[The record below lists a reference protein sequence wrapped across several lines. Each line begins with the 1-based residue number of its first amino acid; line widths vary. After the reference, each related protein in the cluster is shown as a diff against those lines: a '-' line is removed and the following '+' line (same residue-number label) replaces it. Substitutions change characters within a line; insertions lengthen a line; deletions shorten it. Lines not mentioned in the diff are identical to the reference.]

1 MADLS
6 VIIVNYNSG
15 WFCSNFIE
23 SLNDQEFFTPD
34 GKKGELEII
43 VVDNAS
49 PDDQREYLE
58 PLEQKGIRVIYSEEN
73 NGYGAGNNLG
83 MPHVTSDW
91 LLISN
96 PDVVIMPGSLQRM
109 LEVVYSDPKIGL
121 VGPRGHLD
129 PAYHF
134 FLPPMQRKSLFNHL
148 FESAG
153 RVFKS
158 VCRRYARRRSRY
170 AMKQWNGSGTIDADG
185 ITGYCFLMPSALARE
200 LGPFDEAFPFYYEDD
215 DLSLRVARAG
225 YRSVYVRDTRVIHF
239 YNKSA
244 GPVFDEVMKKYY
256 RSKSYYYQKH
266 YGPLLYPLYWASSRF
281 LMRYIKSLSGA
292 PFEVPEE
299 LGKLSEPPEL
309 ALPNGKQV
317 LLELTLDP
325 AFVLSV
331 GHIHEGGTY
340 RMPRETWDALDA
352 TVYYF
357 RALDAETLEGIELYK
372 FEKTEGSKRSPSYQE
387 LKERLP

>member
-15 WFCSNFIE
+15 WFCSNFID
-23 SLNDQEFFTPD
+23 SLYDQEFQTPD

-43 VVDNAS
+43 VVDNDS

-58 PLEQKGIRVIYSEEN
+58 PLEKNGIQVVYSKEN
-73 NGYGAGNNLG
+73 NGYAAGNNLG
-83 MPHVTSDW
+83 MPYVTSDW

-109 LEVVYSDPKIGL
+109 LDVLYSNSRIGL
-121 VGPRGHLD
+121 VGPRGYLD
-129 PAYHF
+129 PAFHF

-158 VCRRYARRRSRY
+158 ICRLYARRRARY
-170 AMKQWNGSGTIDADG
+170 AMRQWNGSGTIDADG
-185 ITGYCFLMPSALARE
+185 IAGYCFLMPSALARE
-200 LGPFDEAFPFYYEDD
+200 LGPFDEGFPFYYEDD

-225 YRSVYVRDTRVIHF
+225 YRSVYVRDTEVIHF

-244 GPVFDEVMKKYY
+244 GPVFDEVLEKYY

-292 PFEVPEE
+292 PFEKPKD
-299 LGKLSEPPEL
+299 LGKLTEPPDLE
-309 ALPNGKQV
+309 LPNGRRL

-331 GHIHEGGTY
+331 GHIHDGGAY
-340 RMPRETWDALDA
+340 RMPQETWDALDA
-352 TVYYF
+352 TKYYF
-357 RALDAETLEGIELYK
+357 RALDAETLESLMLFK
-372 FEKTEGSKRSPSYQE
+372 FEKAEGSKQSPSYLE
-387 LKERLP
+387 LKER